1 MKKKT
6 LIIMALVLSMVLTA
20 CGGGSGSGSGS
31 SDTLTVAMSA
41 DAVSL
46 DPTQTNDTYSSNVSF
61 QIYEGLITHDKD
73 NNIVPV
79 LAESYEQVDDLTYRF
94 KIREGVKF
102 HNGEELTPA
111 DVVFSLKRCID
122 APNIKHLFNV
132 IDANSVKDIGDNTVE
147 FKLKSP
153 YTPILHNLC
162 HPGAFIQN
170 EKAVND
176 GGADYQMNP
185 VGTGPYKF
193 VSWAKADNVKL
204 ERNEDYWGEPGKVQ
218 NIVFRIIPEGTNRTI
233 ELESGGVDIAYD
245 IIPNDIKKI
254 SENKD
259 LAIVDDFS
267 LGTQYIGINVS
278 HAPLDNLKVRQAI
291 RAGIDLDQI
300 IQAVWMGVCETATG
314 PMPSAI
320 NYGIPEE
327 FPLEPRDVEKA
338 KALLAEA
345 GYPDGI
351 DISMATSD
359 KKERIDIA
367 TAMKEQLAECN
378 IRMNI
383 EVLEWS
389 AYLKKLESGNSD
401 LFQLGWTADAPDADG
416 MLYPN
421 FHSSQVGPGGNYTFV
436 KDPSL
441 DALLDKARLLPEGDE
456 RAKAYADIQ
465 KIIMD
470 EQYWIPSYF
479 EEKYVGMRADV
490 KNFPMNPMGWY
501 PLKDVTKGE
510 AK

>member
-1 MKKKT
+1 MKKRT
-6 LIIMALVLSMVLTA
+6 LIIMALVLSFVLTA
-20 CGGGSGSGSGS
+20 CGGKGSGAD
-31 SDTLTVAMSA
+31 DTLTIAMVS

-61 QIYEGLITHDKD
+61 QIYEGLITHD
-73 NNIVPV
+73 NNNKIVPV
-79 LAESYEQVDDLTYRF
+79 LAESYEQVDDVTYRF

-102 HNGEELTPA
+102 HNGEELTPE

-122 APNIKHLFNV
+122 SPNIKHLFNV
-132 IDANSVKDIGDNTVE
+132 IDKDSVKVVDGNSVE
-147 FKLKSP
+147 FKLLAP

-170 EKAVND
+170 EKAVTE
-176 GGADYQMNP
+176 GGSDYQMNP

-193 VSWAKADNVKL
+193 VSWAKADNIKL
-204 ERNEDYWGEPGKVQ
+204 EKNEDYWGEPG
-218 NIVFRIIPEGTNRTI
+218 NMNTIIFRIIPEGTNRTI

-245 IIPNDIKKI
+245 IIPTDLKKI
-254 SENKD
+254 DEND
-259 LAIVDDFS
+259 ELQLFRDFS
-267 LGTQYIGINVS
+267 LGTHYIGINVS
-278 HAPLDNLKVRQAI
+278 KEPLNNLKVRQAI
-291 RAGIDLDQI
+291 RYGIDLDQI
-300 IQAVWMGVCETATG
+300 IQAVWMGVGETATG
-314 PMPSAI
+314 PMPSTI
-320 NYGIPEE
+320 NYGIPEA
-327 FPLEPRDVEKA
+327 FPLPARDVEKA

-351 DISMATSD
+351 EISMATSD

-378 IRMNI
+378 ITMNI

-389 AYLKKLESGNSD
+389 AYLKKLESANSD

-436 KDPSL
+436 ENPEL
-441 DALLDKARLLPEGDE
+441 DALLDKARLLPEGEE
-456 RAKAYADIQ
+456 RKQAYADIQ

-470 EQYWIPSYF
+470 EWYWIPSYY
-479 EEKYVGMRADV
+479 EEKLVGARADISG
-490 KNFPMNPMGWY
+490 FPMNAMGWY
-501 PLKDVTKGE
+501 PLKDIVKGE
-510 AK
+510 AEAK